1 MTKYRNGFVS
11 NSSSSSFII
20 KGDNIEKAKE
30 IVEKMHAQDYYQID
44 DTLYT
49 SMISDGYD
57 EYYELSNLS
66 YDDIDGSHGEPY
78 SNDFVPVE
86 GDRGI
91 GTVYIPREVLP
102 YSLKDMSKIK
112 KILDENVGDN
122 QNVTHLN
129 IGKIIDILEQ
139 ICYIVYNKGE

>member
-1 MTKYRNGFVS
+1 MAKYRQGFIS

-66 YDDIDGSHGEPY
+66 YDDIDGSYGEPY

-86 GDRGI
+86 GDRGVR
-91 GTVYIPREVLP
+91 TVYIPKEFLS
-102 YSLKDMSKIK
+102 YSLKDVSKIK
-112 KILDENVGDN
+112 KILDENIDN
-122 QNVTHLN
+122 IQNIPHLTVD
-129 IGKIIDILEQ
+129 KMIDMLEQ